1 MILNEKFLLCSPDK
15 LQPMHTL
22 DSVRLNFDPGQL
34 ILMNVLLAFI
44 MFGIALDLKRSDFKI
59 LLKKPRWILICLF
72 AQLIALPLMTLYYIY
87 YTDPI
92 PSVVL
97 GLAMVASCPGGNI
110 SNFFTHLAKGN
121 TALSIALTSVVTCF
135 SFVFTPLVFAGILY
149 FLPPNNL
156 AKDISL
162 SPLQV
167 GKTVLLIIVLPLI
180 FGMMINHYYGHLL
193 QRVRKIM
200 KTASLLIFAVFILF
214 ALKGNWNLILNYLYE
229 VFSLVVV
236 HNALALLVGF
246 ATGWIF
252 FDRLD
257 NIKTI
262 TIETGIQNSGL
273 GLILIFNYFSD
284 LGGMAMV
291 AAFWGVWDMIV
302 GLILAYFWGK
312 WTHR

>member
-1 MILNEKFLLCSPDK
+1 
-15 LQPMHTL
+15 MHPL
-22 DSVRLNFDPGQL
+22 DGVRLDFDPGQL
-34 ILMNVLLAFI
+34 TLMNILLAFI
-44 MFGIALDLKRSDFKI
+44 MFGIALDLRLSDFKI
-59 LLKKPRWILICLF
+59 LLKKPGWILVCLLS
-72 AQLIALPLMTLYYIY
+72 QLLALPLMTLAYIY

-149 FLPPNNL
+149 FLPPNSL

-162 SPLQV
+162 SPFQV
-167 GKTVLLIIVLPLI
+167 GQTVLLIIVLPLI
-180 FGMMINHYYGHLL
+180 TGMLVNHYQGHLL
-193 QRVRKIM
+193 GRVRKLM
-200 KTASLLIFAVFILF
+200 KAASLLIFAVFILF
-214 ALKGNWNLILNYLYE
+214 ALKDNWGLILNYLYQ
-229 VFSLVVV
+229 VFSLVVF
-236 HNALALLVGF
+236 HNALALTVGF
-246 ATGWIF
+246 VIGSLF
-252 FDRLD
+252 FNRID

-273 GLILIFNYFSD
+273 GLILIFNYFKD

-291 AAFWGVWDMIV
+291 AAFWGVWDMIS
-302 GLILAYFWGK
+302 GLILAYLWGK
-312 WTHR
+312 WTSR